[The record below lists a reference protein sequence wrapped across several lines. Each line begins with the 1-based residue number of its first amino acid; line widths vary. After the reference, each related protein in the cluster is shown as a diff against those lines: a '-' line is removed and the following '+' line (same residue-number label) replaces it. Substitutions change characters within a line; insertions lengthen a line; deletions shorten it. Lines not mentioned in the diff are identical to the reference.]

1 MSKIV
6 LITGASSGF
15 GAMAAL
21 ALARAG
27 HTAYASMR
35 DPAAH
40 DGRPMAEIARLRQE
54 EGLDLRPLALDV
66 TSEASVVSA
75 VERLIG
81 EAGRLDVLIHNAGH
95 MGFGPT
101 EAFTPEQLTRLY
113 DVNVV
118 GAQRLNRAAL
128 PYMRKAGSGLM
139 VWIGSTSTRG
149 GTPPFLAGYFAAKA
163 GMDSLAQSYALEL
176 ARFGIET
183 SIVVPGAF
191 TQGTQHFAHAM
202 QPEDASRAAEYWSG
216 PYAGVE
222 DAVLSGLAGL
232 EPADADPA
240 DVARAVVDLV
250 AMAHGSRPFRIHI
263 DPSDDGAE
271 TVNHVADRVR
281 AQLLERIGLAGLLH
295 PTNPTEAKGDSHAV
309 RQHQDA

>member
-1 MSKIV
+1 MSKII

-21 ALARAG
+21 ELSRAG
-27 HTAYASMR
+27 HTVYASMR

-40 DGRPMAEIARLRQE
+40 DGKPMGEIARHRQE
-54 EGLDLRPLALDV
+54 EDLDIRPLALDV
-66 TSEASVVSA
+66 TSDASVANA
-75 VERLIG
+75 VEKLIG

-118 GAQRLNRAAL
+118 GTQRLNRAAL
-128 PYMRKAGSGLM
+128 PHMRAAGSGLV

-202 QPEDASRAAEYWSG
+202 QPEDTARAAEYWSG
-216 PYAGVE
+216 PYAGVDGE
-222 DAVLSGLAGL
+222 VLRGLAGL
-232 EPADADPA
+232 EPDDADPG
-240 DVARAVVDLV
+240 DVARAVVDLI
-250 AMAHGSRPFRIHI
+250 AMPHGSRPFRVHV

-271 TVNHVADRVR
+271 VVNRVADRVR

-295 PTNPTEAKGDSHAV
+295 PSSPT
-309 RQHQDA
+309 